1 MLFTVIII
9 HLYCF
14 VQGHSSVISVI
25 YFIVSAV
32 LIFKTDFD
40 PGLSG
45 LLILQIAF
53 YKAILY
59 YDLMLL
65 LRNFLNGHF
74 KFYKVTTQWS
84 YYRMARINLQSHP
97 IATLAPQARQARA
110 SGENLNYVT
119 LAPWTRLSGE
129 ILNYLLSR

>member
-1 MLFTVIII
+1 M
-9 HLYCF
+9 
-14 VQGHSSVISVI
+14 I

-65 LRNFLNGHF
+65 LRNFLNEHF

-84 YYRMARINLQSHP
+84 YYRMAKIKSAESP
-97 IATLAPQARQARA
+97 
-110 SGENLNYVT
+110 
-119 LAPWTRLSGE
+119 
-129 ILNYLLSR
+129 